1 MHKAQYQIKELDQP
15 PFFKKGLEFSPPTRG
30 TWTIAHTPM
39 LIPEC
44 MEIFVCPQGCLR
56 GVVLSAAEFGG
67 LSRFAMVTIEEQ
79 DLYKGDFES
88 LFIDGIKDILNHL
101 DILPPCVMV
110 YTSCIHH
117 FAALDLNMVMK
128 ILCESYPSIDFI
140 ENYMNCTMRT
150 SQMHFEN
157 KTMVQLYAPLKKVH
171 KQRKTVN
178 VIGNT
183 FALDLDC
190 EIYQMFRQNAWM
202 VRDICLCESYQ
213 EYQEM
218 AYSSY
223 NIVTMPV
230 ALESG
235 KELEKRLNQPLFY
248 MPISWDYQEIKDQ
261 MNTLAQQCSL
271 SFDCSAYEKEANK
284 ALALALRECKDI
296 PIQIDY
302 SATPRP
308 LGLAKLLIEHGFH
321 VSVVYTDTL
330 LAHEQEA
337 FDWLKVHCPNLL
349 IRATIDFRCRKMG
362 RDEGKKEKILAI
374 GQKAAYYAGTP
385 YFVNM
390 VYNDGLYGFV
400 GIRKLAMKIRE
411 ALWYPK
417 DTEQILSVKA
427 KGCIG

>member
-1 MHKAQYQIKELDQP
+1 MDKPQYKIATLDKP
-15 PFFKKGLEFSPPTRG
+15 PFFKKGLEFSPQARG

-39 LIPEC
+39 LIPES
-44 MEIFVCPQGCLR
+44 MEVFVCPQGCLR
-56 GVVLSAAEFGG
+56 GVVLSAAEFHG
-67 LSRFAMVTIEEQ
+67 LSRFAMVTIEEE
-79 DLYKGDFES
+79 DLYRADLED
-88 LFIDGIKDILNHL
+88 LFINGLKDILDHL
-101 DILPPCVMV
+101 ETLPPCVMV

-117 FAALDLNMVMK
+117 FAALDLKLVMNT
-128 ILCESYPSIDFI
+128 LCESYPTIDFI

-150 SQMHFEN
+150 SQMHFEK
-157 KTMVQLYAPLKKVH
+157 KTMCQLYAPLKKVNQ
-171 KQRKTVN
+171 KAKVVN

-190 EIYQMFRQNAWM
+190 EIYQLFRQNHWKIQ
-202 VRDICLCESYQ
+202 DICLCENYQ

-218 AYSSY
+218 SYASY

-235 KELEKRLNQPLFY
+235 KELEKRLNQKLIY
-248 MPISWDYQEIKDQ
+248 MPISWNYQEIKTQ
-261 MNTLAQQCSL
+261 MNDLEKLCGL
-271 SFDCSAYEKEANK
+271 SFDCRAYEKEANK
-284 ALALALRECKDI
+284 ALSLALREVKDI

-321 VSVVYTDTL
+321 VTVVYTDTL
-330 LAHEQEA
+330 LDHEQEA
-337 FDWLKVHCPNLL
+337 FDWLKVNCPDLL
-349 IRATIDFRCRKMG
+349 IRASIDYRCRIMA
-362 RDEGKKEKILAI
+362 RDEGKKEKVLAI
-374 GQKAAYYAGTP
+374 GQKAAYYTGTP

-390 VYNDGLYGFV
+390 VFNDGLYGFV
-400 GIRKLAMKIRE
+400 GIRKLAMQLRE

-427 KGCIG
+427 KGCVG